1 MKEFVDHLVKV
12 ERALAEKKGAVNLFA
27 LFLRED
33 APDKWDLLIAAP
45 WAERNKPDTLKY
57 IAQKL
62 QKSLSKKELLKLS
75 HIVIID
81 HDNPAL
87 DAFQKAFHVEH
98 GSAEIQNSNL
108 FGLQIK
114 HAYLITSRRSG
125 EPAPNKALQPTSP
138 ASGGAGS

>member
-1 MKEFVDHLVKV
+1 MKKFVDHLVKV
-12 ERALAEKKGAVNLFA
+12 ERALEEKKGAFNLFA

-33 APDKWDLLIAAP
+33 APGKWDLLIAAS
-45 WAERNKPDTLKY
+45 WVERNKPDTLKY

-75 HIVIID
+75 RIVIID
-81 HDNPAL
+81 RGNPAL
-87 DAFQKAFHVEH
+87 NSFHQAFHVEH
-98 GSAEIQNSNL
+98 GSTEIQNSNL

-125 EPAPNKALQPTSP
+125 EPARNKALQPSDP
-138 ASGGAGS
+138 ASGGADG

>member
-1 MKEFVDHLVKV
+1 MKQFIDHLVKV
-12 ERALAEKKGAVNLFA
+12 ERAIVEQRGAFNLFA

-33 APDKWDLLIAAP
+33 SPDKWDLLIAAS
-45 WAERNKPDTLKY
+45 WVERNRPDTLKY

-75 HIVIID
+75 RIVIFD
-81 HDNPAL
+81 HGNPAL
-87 DAFQKAFHVEH
+87 EAFQKAFHVEH
-98 GSAEIQNSNL
+98 GRTEIQDSNL

-125 EPAPNKALQPTSP
+125 EPAPNKAVQPTGS
-138 ASGGAGS
+138 ASGGADG